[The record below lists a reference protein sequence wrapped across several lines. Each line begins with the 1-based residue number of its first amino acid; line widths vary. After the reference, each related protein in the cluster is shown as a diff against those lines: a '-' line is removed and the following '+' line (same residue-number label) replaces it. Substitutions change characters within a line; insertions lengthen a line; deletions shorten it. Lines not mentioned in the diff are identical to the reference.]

1 MTNTKDRVSQKSER
15 TTNSALANGR
25 IPPLLTA
32 AMVCG
37 LVLFISAI
45 TWMNLA
51 PRGPMPIS
59 VPPTAK
65 TPESQWLR
73 QKAKQCGG
81 DINKLSETDRA
92 KVNSMTHNMGATVM
106 QALNQQTE

>member
-1 MTNTKDRVSQKSER
+1 MTNTKGNASQER
-15 TTNSALANGR
+15 GRSTNSAVKDGR

-32 AMVCG
+32 AVVCG

-45 TWMNLA
+45 AWMNFA
-51 PRGPMPIS
+51 PRTPLPIS

-81 DINKLSETDRA
+81 DINKLSEADRT

-106 QALNQQTE
+106 QALNQQAE